1 MQRRFPLTALF
12 LLLSMGGANAADTPS
27 EAPPAPAEAELS
39 RSASA
44 AARAAWGQR
53 DVASMLALVQSMKA
67 LACARD
73 EPAVCKNLASF
84 EAGAAPRLAPG
95 KTLMLGLASLGT
107 FVPGESYGACVFNN
121 EAGKI
126 LSTCFRFGAA
136 NDSQRRE
143 VEAALAQVQLGPVD
157 AKATV
162 LRFLCAQLP
171 DALPVAAG
179 EAGADTLVAYRT
191 EGDSDRPPLP
201 TVIRQ
206 QGDTLYAAS
215 IGFLDKLPGSF
226 DRYPTLML
234 STLKILK

>member
-1 MQRRFPLTALF
+1 MQRRFPLTVLF
-12 LLLSMGGANAADTPS
+12 LLLWIGSAPAAEAPG
-27 EAPPAPAEAELS
+27 EAPPAPTEAELS

-44 AARAAWGQR
+44 AARAAWGRR
-53 DVASMLALVQSMKA
+53 DAASMLALVKSMKA

-73 EPAVCKNLASF
+73 EQGVCKNLASF
-84 EAGAAPRLAPG
+84 EAGAAPRLPPG

-107 FVPGESYGACVFNN
+107 FVPSQSYGACVFNN
-121 EAGKI
+121 NAGTS
-126 LSTCFRFGAA
+126 LGTCLRFGAA

-143 VEAALAQVQLGPVD
+143 IEAVLAQMQLGAVD

-162 LRFLCAQLP
+162 VGFLRAQLP

-179 EAGADTLVAYRT
+179 EAGANALVAYRA
-191 EGDSDRPPLP
+191 EGDADRAPMP

-215 IGFLDKLPGSF
+215 IGFLEERPGSF
-226 DRYPTLML
+226 DRKPTLML